1 MQTKLM
7 RGWGAGGA
15 RPRNTGI
22 RKQVWKDKTKTWK
35 THRAQIQWYDEMT
48 WIQSSSAWDLK
59 AVCGSSTEGFDGR
72 LNHPAM
78 TLCLTYEGRFAT
90 LSVLIQVPHVC
101 FAFTRIQFS
110 DILNTMKSTAYILTN
125 PGTSWIW
132 GKTLKRFD
140 SGHEPAS
147 AVLEGCSHLLFNN

>member
-1 MQTKLM
+1 MGRRWSEAEKH
-7 RGWGAGGA
+7 
-15 RPRNTGI
+15 RN
-22 RKQVWKDKTKTWK
+22 QKTSVKRQNKNLENTQSTDTMIW
-35 THRAQIQWYDEMT
+35 WNDMT
-48 WIQSSSAWDLK
+48 RIQSSSAWDLK

-110 DILNTMKSTAYILTN
+110 DILNTMTSTAYILTN

-140 SGHEPAS
+140 SGHKPAS

>member
-1 MQTKLM
+1 MGRRWSEAEKHRRQKTSVKRQNKNLE
-7 RGWGAGGA
+7 
-15 RPRNTGI
+15 NTQSTDTMI
-22 RKQVWKDKTKTWK
+22 WWND
-35 THRAQIQWYDEMT
+35 MT
-48 WIQSSSAWDLK
+48 RIQSSSAWDLK

-140 SGHEPAS
+140 SGHKPAS